1 MFLQLFKTKASW
13 EKNENFK
20 YNFSSAIYF
29 AEKLLS
35 TGKVIKIKTNC

>member
-13 EKNENFK
+13 EKNENFR
-20 YNFSSAIYF
+20 YNFPPAIYF
-29 AEKLLS
+29 AKKLLS

>member
-13 EKNENFK
+13 GKNKDFK
-20 YNFSSAIYF
+20 YNFSPAIYF
-29 AEKLLS
+29 VKKLLS